1 MEDEIKK
8 KRYYIYEN
16 IDKIKNHDQII
27 DLIQIK
33 ECKYTKN
40 NNGIFLNLTT
50 TEDSVIDQ
58 IYFLLNSELNYSIIN
73 DNDIGVKEDGE
84 ILINNYEL
92 PLKHK
97 VSAAIK
103 TPTCDDFTPNEQE
116 RILYSKLYH
125 LKM

>member
-1 MEDEIKK
+1 MDQKK
-8 KRYYIYEN
+8 IYIHQN
-16 IDKIKNHDQII
+16 IDKINDHMNII
-27 DLIQIK
+27 SIVEQNN
-33 ECKYTKN
+33 CKYTKN

-50 TEDSVIDQ
+50 TEDNVIDQ

-73 DNDIGVKEDGE
+73 DNDIKVKEEGE

-97 VSAAIK
+97 VSAPIR

-116 RILYSKLYH
+116 RILYSKIYH

>member
-1 MEDEIKK
+1 MDQKK
-8 KRYYIYEN
+8 TYIHQN
-16 IDKIKNHDQII
+16 IDKINDHMNII
-27 DLIQIK
+27 SIVEQHN
-33 ECKYTKN
+33 CKYTKN